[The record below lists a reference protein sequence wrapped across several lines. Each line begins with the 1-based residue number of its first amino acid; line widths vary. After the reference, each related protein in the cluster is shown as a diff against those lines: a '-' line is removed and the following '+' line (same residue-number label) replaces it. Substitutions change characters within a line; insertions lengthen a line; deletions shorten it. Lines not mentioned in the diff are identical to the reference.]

1 MVLVCSL
8 PAAKASITRHCS
20 RHPQTI
26 SDVFSGKE
34 PTPVQ
39 KCPSH
44 CALLLVYPSDRLHY
58 LKHHYFP
65 WVALSRCGVSSSSG
79 PEQSLTPGPCCALRS
94 PEPGCPHV
102 LEGPL
107 ALFPP
112 ASFHSSSHGQAVP
125 SEDACETSPLSSSPA
140 PDEAEPWTGSH
151 PHLSSSPSGLVH
163 GFVTIIK

>member
-1 MVLVCSL
+1 MFAHCLQPKL
-8 PAAKASITRHCS
+8 PLRGTVPATPKQFQMFSVERS
-20 RHPQTI
+20 PPQCRNALHI
-26 SDVFSGKE
+26 VHFCLY
-34 PTPVQ
+34 TP
-39 KCPSH
+39 
-44 CALLLVYPSDRLHY
+44 
-58 LKHHYFP
+58 
-65 WVALSRCGVSSSSG
+65 VALSWCGVSSSSG

-125 SEDACETSPLSSSPA
+125 SEDVCETSPLSSSPA